1 MPSIHPTAIID
12 PEVSLA
18 DDVTIGPHC
27 VLSGNITI
35 GAGTTLIGNVYLTG
49 KLDMGESNVV
59 YPFTSIGFAAQD
71 VNFPSDLYEP
81 GIVIGNNN
89 TFREGVTIH
98 RATQERPTTI
108 GHHNLFMTTSHAG
121 HDCQIGNHN
130 TIVTDVSLGGHV
142 HMDDHIII
150 GGGTV
155 IHQFVSI
162 GKGAMIAGG
171 IFITGDVAP
180 HFMATGSNIIGSVN
194 LVGMRRK
201 EIDREEI
208 KERQNVYKLIYRSG
222 NSIAKSIEALQALGT
237 PTSLEYVAF
246 IEQSRKGLVA
256 PLTETRKSKRGVAQ

>member
-1 MPSIHPTAIID
+1 MPEIHPTAIID
-12 PEVSLA
+12 EQVSLA
-18 DDVTIGPHC
+18 DDVTIGPYC
-27 VLSGNITI
+27 VLSGNISI

-49 KLDMGESNVV
+49 KLDLGESNIV

-71 VNFPSDLYEP
+71 VNFPRDMYQP
-81 GIVIGNNN
+81 GIVIGDNN

-108 GHHNLFMTTSHAG
+108 GDHNLFMTTSHAG

-142 HMDDHIII
+142 HIADNVII

-155 IHQFVSI
+155 VHQFVSI
-162 GKGAMIAGG
+162 GTGAMVGGG

-201 EIDREEI
+201 AFDRAEI
-208 KERQNVYKLIYRSG
+208 KERQDVYKLIYRSG
-222 NSIAKSIEALQALGT
+222 NSIAKSVEALQIIGT
-237 PTSLEYVAF
+237 PTCLEYVAF
-246 IEQSRKGLVA
+246 IEQSRKGLVP
-256 PLTETRKSKRGVAQ
+256 PLTETRMSKRGVAQ

>member
-1 MPSIHPTAIID
+1 MPEIHPTAIID

-18 DDVTIGPHC
+18 DDVTVGPHC
-27 VLSGNITI
+27 VLSGDITI

-49 KLDMGESNVV
+49 KLNMGESNVV
-59 YPFTSIGFAAQD
+59 YPFTSIGFASQD
-71 VNFPSDLYEP
+71 VNFPSDMYEP
-81 GIVIGNNN
+81 GIVIGHHN

-108 GHHNLFMTTSHAG
+108 GDHNLFMTTSHAG

-142 HMDDHIII
+142 HIDDHIII

-155 IHQFVSI
+155 VHQFVSI
-162 GKGAMIAGG
+162 GKGAMVAGG
-171 IFITGDVAP
+171 IFVTGDVAP

-201 EIDREEI
+201 DIDRAEI
-208 KERQNVYKLIYRSG
+208 KERQDVYKLIYRSG
-222 NSIAKSIEALQALGT
+222 NSIAKSVEALQALGT
-237 PTSLEYVAF
+237 PISLEYVAF